1 MSRVPLFMA
10 ALAASLPVASLMLLG
25 DADAR
30 ACMEWEGGRYVG
42 HDDAA
47 RPFSTTWVVFRG
59 MVVRD
64 LRDARGT
71 PMLLLVCV
79 LPFLP
84 SAVAALVAPARAIHG
99 VWLGLGLA
107 VVVALLVL
115 GDPGRHHDCDRK
127 GSEMIFVVLLLGP
140 VVGLICTT
148 VGLMLANR
156 SGRR

>member
-1 MSRVPLFMA
+1 MKRGPLLVA
-10 ALAASLPVASLMLLG
+10 ALAPSLPVALLILLG

-30 ACMEWEGGRYVG
+30 ACMDWERERFVG

-64 LRDARGT
+64 LQDPRG
-71 PMLLLVCV
+71 MLTLLPVCV

-84 SAVAALVAPARAIHG
+84 SAVSALVAPARALRE

-107 VVVALLVL
+107 AVVALLVL

-148 VGLMLANR
+148 VGLTLANR